1 VKTQDRRLRQ
11 DIGHVR
17 RGKMNPFG
25 VFAKLVN
32 KGVRSKDA
40 VPYQGAGEVLDAMP
54 TEEQLRELGN
64 LPTEQELIERGFD
77 PSTFYHG
84 SPEKNI
90 KEFVPQAQNRSTFG
104 GFSSTGKLKYAEAPG
119 TTFFTEDPIYTE
131 AFAKQGGMPVNRG
144 GIMDYMPLESSRIY
158 PVKLKIDNVYNYKN
172 PQHQEMLEK
181 QLGQSLD
188 MDTKIG
194 DPFKLQEPDISKAI
208 KDLGFDG
215 FLTNET
221 ARFGKRTVGLF
232 YPEKGNVRSVFA
244 QFDPKKADE
253 GNIYASIIPPMATA
267 VGVGALAGLDEST

>member
-1 VKTQDRRLRQ
+1 
-11 DIGHVR
+11 
-17 RGKMNPFG
+17 MNPFG
-25 VFAKLVN
+25 VFAKLIN
-32 KGVRSKDA
+32 KGVRSKDV

-64 LPTEQELIERGFD
+64 LPTEKELIERGFD
-77 PSTFYHG
+77 PKTFYHG

-90 KEFVPQAQNRSTFG
+90 MEFVPQASDRTAFG
-104 GFSSTGKLKYAEAPG
+104 GFRERRVGEPVTYFSEDPRYTVGFALKGKGGTSVLDDKGKYMYSTPSSTA
-119 TTFFTEDPIYTE
+119 
-131 AFAKQGGMPVNRG
+131 
-144 GIMDYMPLESSRIY
+144 RIY

-181 QLGQSLD
+181 ELGQSLD

-208 KDLGFDG
+208 KDLGFEG

-221 ARFGKRTVGLF
+221 ARFGNRTVGLF

-244 QFDPKKADE
+244 QFDPEKADK
-253 GNIYASIIPPMATA
+253 GNIYASIIPPATTA
-267 VGVGALAGLDEST
+267 VGLGALAGLDEST

>member
-1 VKTQDRRLRQ
+1 
-11 DIGHVR
+11 
-17 RGKMNPFG
+17 MNPFG
-25 VFAKLVN
+25 VFAKLIN
-32 KGVRSKDA
+32 KGVRSKDV

-84 SPEKNI
+84 SPAKDI
-90 KEFVPQAQNRSTFG
+90 MEFVPQASDRSVFG
-104 GFSSTGKLKYAEAPG
+104 GYREVRKGEP
-119 TTFFTEDPIYTE
+119 TTFFSEDSGYTE
-131 AFAKQGGMPVNRG
+131 TFAKQGGMPVDIG

-158 PVKLKIDNVYNYKN
+158 PVKLKIDNVYNYEN
-172 PQHQEMLEK
+172 PQHQKMLEK
-181 QLGQSLD
+181 ALGTT
-188 MDTKIG
+188 MDEGGEMGFNLKIG
-194 DPFKLQEPDISKAI
+194 DPFVLQQPEISKAI

-244 QFDPKKADE
+244 QFDPKKADK
-253 GNIYASIIPPMATA
+253 GNIYASIIPPATTA
-267 VGVGALAGLDEST
+267 IGVGALAGLDEST